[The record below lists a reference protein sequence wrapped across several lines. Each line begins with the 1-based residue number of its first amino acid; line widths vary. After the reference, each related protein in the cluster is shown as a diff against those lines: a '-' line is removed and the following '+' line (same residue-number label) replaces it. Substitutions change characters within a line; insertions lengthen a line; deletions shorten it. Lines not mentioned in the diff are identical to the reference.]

1 MTVLLNDLT
10 ETLPTESAADALNGI
25 LVSLKL
31 TGGISADADVSGDW
45 CFECRLTDEDC
56 MLLPVG
62 SRILGFH
69 YVRSGRFF
77 VHLEGEPP
85 IEVTDGSIILV
96 PRNDKHFMYS
106 RAGVPPVDSHS
117 ALEPSSDGGTGK
129 IRNHGVGERARFYC
143 GFLGI
148 ASEHRPLLDSLP
160 GLIKLDGNDP
170 LRNVWM
176 ESSIRL
182 LNNSQD
188 SPQIAARLAELF
200 FVEAIH
206 RYLERLPKAASG
218 LIAGV
223 QDPIIGKALEIIHRR
238 YAEQL
243 DVGFLARAA
252 GVSRAVLGERF
263 VELLGTPPM
272 RYTTQ
277 WRMRVA
283 ASLLRDGRQ
292 NTASVAHGVG
302 FGSEAAFSRAFK
314 REFGVPPA
322 TWRKQLEH

>member
-1 MTVLLNDLT
+1 MLLDDLT
-10 ETLPTESAADALNGI
+10 ETLPTESAVDSLTGI

-31 TGGISADADVSGDW
+31 TGGISADADVRGDW
-45 CFECRLTDEDC
+45 CFECRLTDQDC
-56 MLLPVG
+56 ALLPAG
-62 SRILGFH
+62 SEILGFH

-77 VHLEGEPP
+77 VNLEGEPP
-85 IEVTDGSIILV
+85 TEVTEGSIILV
-96 PRNDKHFMYS
+96 PRNDKHIMYS
-106 RAGVPPVDSHS
+106 RAGIPPVDSHS
-117 ALEPSSDGGTGK
+117 AIEPSGEGDIGR

-148 ASEHRPLLDSLP
+148 ASEHRPLLESLP
-160 GLIKLDGNDP
+160 RLIKLDGNDP

-176 ESSIRL
+176 DNSIKL
-182 LNNSQD
+182 LNKSQD

-206 RYLERLPKAASG
+206 RYLERLPKAAAG

-223 QDPIIGKALEIIHRR
+223 QDPIVGRALEIIHRR
-238 YAEQL
+238 YAEDL
-243 DVGFLARAA
+243 DVEFLAREA

-272 RYTTQ
+272 RYCAQ

-283 ASLLRDGRQ
+283 ASLLRDGRR

-322 TWRKQLEH
+322 TWRKQLAH